1 MNDRFCNH
9 PEALESRS
17 LGASCHEIITGVGP
31 TRIDHN
37 KRANTKNIPALA
49 PPLSGRTLRVFVNL
63 ARDPLPFVL
72 GMAFGFT
79 GRLAN

>member
-1 MNDRFCNH
+1 MS
-9 PEALESRS
+9 ALQNTIQPVEWPGM
-17 LGASCHEIITGVGP
+17 GASCHEIITGVGP